1 MGKWRTKRKNLQ
13 KRKKRR
19 VFAAIHAELQANDER
34 TPEELEQERL
44 QYEDER
50 QRVHQQW
57 LGAVQKSNVAFEKQ
71 KKILDERKRLI
82 LAIRQQME
90 QAELEEDSNS
100 SAQDEP
106 QRERGNAKNGIL
118 K

>member
-1 MGKWRTKRKNLQ
+1 VEALGQIFLIACICCHSFYQ
-13 KRKKRR
+13 
-19 VFAAIHAELQANDER
+19 ER

-82 LAIRQQME
+82 LAIRQV
-90 QAELEEDSNS
+90 
-100 SAQDEP
+100 
-106 QRERGNAKNGIL
+106 RGATIGFHCDAVHANVSIMSDCRAL
-118 K
+118 A